1 MANRYSIETIF
12 KAIDKISAPV
22 SRMQKR
28 IRDFTDSAA
37 NGLNKASSVTLL
49 WSKGL
54 AAVGSAVV
62 GSMVTAAGGIALFVT
77 ETNKANAEIT
87 NMSKAMGISA
97 DMTRAMD
104 GVLSN
109 STMNWENFTD
119 QIEEMRNKFGE
130 MKGAGEMK
138 KLTEALGIANLKW
151 KDLKGLSPEKQYIKI
166 MDALVN
172 MKDAQ
177 KAAFVADEIFGGE
190 GNKITG
196 LLRARG
202 QTMTE
207 VIKEY
212 QKFNFFT
219 KEGQK
224 ASEDFNKAISPLGQI
239 SQSIKSE
246 IAGLLGGAM
255 IPYIESAKE
264 WAASNK
270 ELIKADI
277 SRLVANLT
285 KLFEQLVPKLAAGE
299 SWIGKIADAVGW
311 LAANT
316 EGIKTWTKYI
326 FMALGVFLSL
336 TVILKTLA
344 LVMAV
349 VNLVMAANPIVLIT
363 ILVVALIAVVAYL
376 IDRFVGWGNA
386 LKIVG
391 AAILLAMGPIGWLI
405 GAAILIYKNWDMLSG
420 FFKNLW
426 SGIVGVFQGAYNMI
440 SGYIDGLINKVT
452 GLISMAT
459 SLPGKIGNFF
469 KGGSAEAA
477 GSAVSSPQQRTA
489 NQISESRNT
498 SEVTI
503 KDETGRAKMTKGK
516 PGRGVLLQH
525 SGAV

>member
-28 IRDFTDSAA
+28 VRDFTDTAA
-37 NGLNKASSVTLL
+37 RGMKKASDITLT

-54 AAVGSAVV
+54 AAAGGAAL
-62 GSMVTAAGGIALFVT
+62 GAFTTAAGGIALFVT
-77 ETNKANAEIT
+77 ETNKANAEMA
-87 NMSKAMGISA
+87 NMSKAMGISV

-104 GVLSN
+104 GVLAN

-138 KLTEALGIANLKW
+138 KLSEALKVANLKW
-151 KDLKGLSPEKQYIKI
+151 KDLEKLSPEKQYIKI
-166 MDALVN
+166 MDALVK

-207 VIKEY
+207 VMEAYKKY
-212 QKFNFFT
+212 NFYT
-219 KEGQK
+219 EAGQK
-224 ASEDFNKAISPLGQI
+224 ASEDFNKAIAPLGQI
-239 SQSIKSE
+239 AQSAKSQ
-246 IAGLLGGAM
+246 IAGLIGGALV
-255 IPYIESAKE
+255 PYIQQATE
-264 WAASNK
+264 WASANK
-270 ELIKADI
+270 EVIQ
-277 SRLVANLT
+277 S
-285 KLFEQLVPKLAAGE
+285 
-299 SWIGKIADAVGW
+299 KIAEYAKNIADSFAW
-311 LAANT
+311 LVTNFDKVMGYVRTFAWAI
-316 EGIKTWTKYI
+316 GI
-326 FMALGVFLSL
+326 FLALTIV
-336 TVILKTLA
+336 LKTLV
-344 LVMAV
+344 LVMTA
-349 VNLVMAANPIVLIT
+349 VNLVMAMNPVVLIT
-363 ILVVALIAVVAYL
+363 LAIIALIAVVAYL
-376 IDRFVGWGNA
+376 IDRFIGWGNA
-386 LKIVG
+386 LKMVG

-405 GAAILIYKNWDMLSG
+405 GAAVLIYKNWDVLSG

-426 SGIVGVFQGAYNMI
+426 SGIVGVFQSAKDMI
-440 SGYIDGLINKVT
+440 SGYIDGIINRVKS
-452 GLISMAT
+452 LISLAT

-469 KGGSAEAA
+469 GGGSAEAA
-477 GSAVSSPQQRTA
+477 GASVSSPQARTA
-489 NQISESRNT
+489 NNISETRNT

-516 PGRGVLLQH
+516 PGKGVLLRH
-525 SGAV
+525 SGAA